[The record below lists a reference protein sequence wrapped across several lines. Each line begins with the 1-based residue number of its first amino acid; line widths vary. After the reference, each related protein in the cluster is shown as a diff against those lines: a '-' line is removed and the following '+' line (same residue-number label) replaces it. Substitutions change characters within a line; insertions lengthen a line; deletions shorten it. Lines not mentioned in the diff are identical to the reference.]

1 MAETLRHITLNEAA
15 AFKRRRREIRRPPP
29 YDKVERD
36 YDEFRRAAAQKL
48 RELDDNRRV
57 DAERF
62 ARYGYAPAPIFC
74 LGLTQRVPYAGFK
87 DKLKS
92 VNIETISSATETS
105 D

>member
-1 MAETLRHITLNEAA
+1 M
-15 AFKRRRREIRRPPP
+15 
-29 YDKVERD
+29 ERD

-48 RELDDNRRV
+48 CELDDNRRV
-57 DAERF
+57 DAGRF

>member
-15 AFKRRRREIRRPPP
+15 AFKRRRRVVRHSP

-87 DKLKS
+87 DKLMS